1 MAVLTVSLF
10 ALGARLVGEKED
22 EQFWISTISGTVGHL
37 IIVFFLTLLVLTV
50 DWGHHA

>member
-22 EQFWISTISGTVGHL
+22 EQFWISTISGTVDHL
-37 IIVFFLTLLVLTV
+37 IIVFLTLLVLTV